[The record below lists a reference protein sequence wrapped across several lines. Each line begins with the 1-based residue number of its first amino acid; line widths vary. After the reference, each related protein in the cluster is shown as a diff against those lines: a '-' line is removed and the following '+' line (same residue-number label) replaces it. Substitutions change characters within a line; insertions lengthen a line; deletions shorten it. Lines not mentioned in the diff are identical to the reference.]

1 MAGLQAWLLVEVI
14 RGDRPRFAAARWWLM
29 LALWTGVLPV
39 AGYAWENLGC
49 FVAASAALSFRGWR
63 RMLPTPVIAVV
74 VVVYEILAFLPHVRG
89 ATSFDWA
96 MEIIGQLYLYV
107 YISAALAASAALVT
121 TVWRLDRVR
130 DQLAEHAASAERRRL
145 PSDLHDILGQSLTAI
160 ALKASLARELVIG
173 GDRAAARAEITGV
186 LVVAEAQA
194 AEIDAV
200 TRNQR
205 RVELSAELQEAVELL
220 SAAEIEVTVT
230 DDLDDLNEGASS
242 LLGWAL
248 REGTTNILRHAH
260 ARRCEIALRRRDG
273 QIHLELRNDGAHGAR
288 GDGTGLAGLTERLAA
303 AQGSAHAQPLS
314 GGRFEL
320 RVELPG

>member
-1 MAGLQAWLLVEVI
+1 VAGLQAWLLVELM
-14 RGDRPRFAAARWWLM
+14 RGDRPRLAAARWWLM
-29 LALWTGVLPV
+29 LALWAGVLPV
-39 AGYAWENLGC
+39 GGYAWESLGC
-49 FVAASAALSFRGWR
+49 LVAASAALSFRGWR
-63 RMLPTPVIAVV
+63 RVLPALLIAVAV
-74 VVVYEILAFLPHVRG
+74 AVYEILAFLPHVRG

-96 MEIIGQLYLYV
+96 TEIIGQLYLYV
-107 YISAALAASAALVT
+107 YTSAALAASAALVT

-145 PSDLHDILGQSLTAI
+145 SSDLHDILGQSLTAI

-173 GDRAAARAEITGV
+173 GDRGAARAEIASV
-186 LVVAEAQA
+186 LLVAEAQA

-205 RVELSAELQEAVELL
+205 RVELNAELQEAVELL

-230 DDLDDLNEGASS
+230 DDLAELDQGASS

-248 REGTTNILRHAH
+248 REGTTNILRHAR
-260 ARRCEIALRRRDG
+260 ARRCEIALRHRDG

-288 GDGTGLAGLTERLAA
+288 SDGTGLVGLTERLAA
-303 AQGSAHAQPLS
+303 ARGSAHAQSLP

-320 RVELPG
+320 RIELPE